1 MPKVAKIAIS
11 LPERLLDDIDGECDS
26 TGETRSE
33 FFRRAVHALLR
44 GQRQRQAVDE
54 YIRGY
59 TQRPEGAEEIGLV
72 QATSARS
79 LSDSPWESG
88 GSR

>member
-11 LPERLLDDIDGECDS
+11 LPERLLNDIDGECES

-33 FFRRAVHALLR
+33 FFRRAVHVLLR
-44 GQRQRQAVDE
+44 GQRQRQAISQ

-59 TQRPEGAEEIGLV
+59 TQHPEGAEEIGLA
-72 QATSARS
+72 QATSARP
-79 LSDSPWESG
+79 LSDSPWEAG
-88 GSR
+88 GRR